1 MNTTK
6 KLQQAKLD
14 QWAVL
19 CKEQSES
26 GLTVRQWCKQN
37 GYTIHTY
44 NYWKHRLKESYVDS
58 VLPDIVP
65 IAHRFLLHYT
75 NCAIRPNRPNRV
87 LTTRSLSHFMAS
99 LLILPL
105 LMRCSAILSRPCVM
119 LRDADPFSFSAIY
132 VVCGYTDMRYGMD
145 TPAAIIETR

>member
-1 MNTTK
+1 MFQIFAFPYVLYQEFLMNTTK
-6 KLQQAKLD
+6 KLQQVKLD

-75 NCAIRPNRPNRV
+75 NCAIRPNRV

-99 LLILPL
+99 ASLLILPPL
-105 LMRCSAILSRPCVM
+105 LYHHGSAPCLSMRILPLSPLSM
-119 LRDADPFSFSAIY
+119 
-132 VVCGYTDMRYGMD
+132 
-145 TPAAIIETR
+145 